1 MRGHQPYHAEHYPL
15 PLGFNGR
22 WAGLYRWFSGR
33 PLNGHR
39 YTDATGFRY
48 GTMSLDV
55 SGHATAFQLWPGYKR
70 FLVARLPA
78 MLAPVLAI
86 GWMLGHRLAVS
97 MVVLG
102 IVLAIAPSVR
112 SAWRTR
118 RFRGQVIEP
127 MAAGVSAV
135 LKVKR
140 VTGQGH
146 TWIEIP
152 ENFRDLDEASIRIGL
167 PAEWIGE
174 DGDKARLTKLVASKL
189 NLDELSPSWSLHGAS
204 PSVSFSVPPKPPAS
218 VTFAEALADAEAAE
232 DSAPMI
238 GYGPRRKVELFSLL
252 LESPHALINGG
263 SGAGKSVLIAWLV
276 AQFMRR
282 GYGVL
287 VLDAKYV
294 SHMWLRSV
302 PGVLYASED
311 EELHNALIWL
321 DGELIRRAR
330 LVSKASDTDAASA
343 ALTPLAVILEEINT
357 ASNRLRS
364 YWKKIKTSEDPMM
377 SPALTA
383 LANLAN
389 MGREMRVHVFLA
401 GQSVT
406 AKSTGGPEGRES
418 FGGRMLGRATAN
430 AWKMLAPQI
439 KPAPVKRQ
447 RPGRWHIVVGD
458 TLREFQVPFVD
469 LKNETAKDST
479 AKLIE
484 WATGGKPVPDM
495 HEIMAA
501 WPGVGSADQGTSEDA
516 LPTPPAGISLRQY
529 ADEVGVELKMI
540 TRWRE
545 RRSDFP
551 VEVGYGGKPANTK
564 LYDRDHLRAYVR
576 ERLREPATV
585 ESD

>member
-1 MRGHQPYHAEHYPL
+1 MRGHDPYKAEHHYPL

-39 YTDATGFRY
+39 YTDATGFRH

-55 SGHATAFQLWPGYKR
+55 SGHATTFQLMPGAKR
-70 FLVARLPA
+70 FLVARVPA
-78 MLAPVLAI
+78 MLSPVLVIA
-86 GWMLGHRLAVS
+86 WLLGHWLLVS
-97 MVVLG
+97 IFVLG
-102 IVLAIAPSVR
+102 VATVLAPSVR
-112 SAWRTR
+112 SSWRTR
-118 RFRGQVIEP
+118 TFRRNVIEP
-127 MAAGVSAV
+127 LASGVAAVA
-135 LKVKR
+135 KVKYVDR
-140 VTGQGH
+140 LGH
-146 TWIEIP
+146 RSVQVP
-152 ENFRDLDEASIRIGL
+152 ENFRDLDMATIRVDL
-167 PAEWIGE
+167 PPAWLGE
-174 DGDKARLTKLVASKL
+174 DGDKARLTKLVAARL
-189 NLDELSPSWSLHGAS
+189 NLEELSPSWSLHGAQ
-204 PSVSFSVPPKPPAS
+204 PSVQFSVPPKPPAS
-218 VTFAEALADAEAAE
+218 VTFAEALADAEATE

-263 SGAGKSVLIAWLV
+263 SGAGKSVLLAWLI

-282 GYGVL
+282 GFGVL
-287 VLDAKYV
+287 VLDAKFV

-321 DGELIRRAR
+321 DGELLRRAR

-343 ALTPLAVILEEINT
+343 ALVPLVAVLEEINT

-364 YWKKIKTSEDPMM
+364 YWKSIKSSEDPML

-389 MGREMRVHVFLA
+389 MGREMRVHILMA
-401 GQSVT
+401 GQSLT

-418 FGGRMLGRATAN
+418 FGARMLGRATGN
-430 AWKMLAPQI
+430 AWRMLAPQI

-447 RPGRWHIVVGD
+447 KPGRWHIVVGD

-479 AKLIE
+479 ARLIE
-484 WATGGKPVPDM
+484 WATGGKAVPDV

-501 WPGVGSADQGTSEDA
+501 WPSGTTTDEAWAPRSEAVPD
-516 LPTPPAGISLRQY
+516 GISLRQF
-529 ADEVGVELKMI
+529 ADEQGLDLPKLRRWSERLGFPAEVGV
-540 TRWRE
+540 
-545 RRSDFP
+545 
-551 VEVGYGGKPANTK
+551 GANRTK
-564 LYDRDHLRAYVR
+564 LYDRDHLRTWVR
-576 ERLREPATV
+576 EFLREPASAD
-585 ESD
+585 SD